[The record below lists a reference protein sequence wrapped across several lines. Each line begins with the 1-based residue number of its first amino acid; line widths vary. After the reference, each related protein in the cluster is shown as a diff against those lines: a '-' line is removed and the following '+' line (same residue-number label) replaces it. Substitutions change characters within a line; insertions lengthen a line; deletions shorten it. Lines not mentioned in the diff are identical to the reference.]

1 MMAEEPFKT
10 VLERV
15 LLFDAAHLVKR
26 VRYYRR
32 AEKAAENNLRIYVD
46 YGTHA
51 IVAVDATEWDNYQQ
65 DLCEEGMG

>member
-1 MMAEEPFKT
+1 VAEEPFKR

-15 LLFDAAHLVKR
+15 QWPDAAHLLKR

-46 YGTHA
+46 YGMRA
-51 IVAVDATEWDNYQQ
+51 IVAVDAAEWENYQQ
-65 DLCEEGMG
+65 ALCEEGLS